1 MIGIAILLLVAAG
14 FVAWDRRSPVSASPD
29 MRLVWVGIVL
39 AAIGV
44 VSSLMFWWL
53 YVPVVVLLVGA
64 SLIVVG
70 RHRSIAA

>member
-1 MIGIAILLLVAAG
+1 MIGIAILLLVAGG

-29 MRLVWVGIVL
+29 MRLVRLGAVL

-53 YVPVVVLLVGA
+53 YVPVIVLLVGA
-64 SLIVVG
+64 TLVVVG
-70 RHRSIAA
+70 RHRVIA